1 MNYRQLT
8 GLTLVIGSS
17 FLGSACSKTNLVIPA
32 APTAALVNKQGEDS
46 RPLFFVNNV
55 EVKDFKQAKIG
66 PNDIE
71 SINVLKPSAT
81 NDLVSTYGPKAKNGV
96 IFVTTK
102 RAK

>member
-1 MNYRQLT
+1 MNYRRLT
-8 GLTLVIGSS
+8 VLILVVGSS
-17 FLGSACSKTNLVIPA
+17 FLGSACSKTNLAILPA
-32 APTAALVNKQGEDS
+32 PPTALVDKQSEDT
-46 RPLFFVNNV
+46 RPLYFVNNV

-71 SINVLKPSAT
+71 SVNVLKPSAT

-102 RAK
+102 NGK